1 MERSSVNQSW
11 AVGGE
16 EELKICIY
24 IYIVNVYLYEMT
36 TMF

>member
-24 IYIVNVYLYEMT
+24 IVNVYLYEMT
-36 TMF
+36 LF